1 MTYLRCNNHQLYRSG
16 DLIPGTDLAL
26 VSARVPQDHVVD
38 AEGDQVRDLGPRVE
52 RDKAVVRDEGLPV
65 HSEDVAVPLPEPGH
79 RLVVEVVDLALEV
92 GHPTHLGGEHQIYG

>member
-1 MTYLRCNNHQLYRSG
+1 M
-16 DLIPGTDLAL
+16 
-26 VSARVPQDHVVD
+26 D

-65 HSEDVAVPLPEPGH
+65 NGEDVAVPLPQPGH

-92 GHPTHLGGEHQIYG
+92 SHPTHLGGEHQIYGKKFVNRLYSFV